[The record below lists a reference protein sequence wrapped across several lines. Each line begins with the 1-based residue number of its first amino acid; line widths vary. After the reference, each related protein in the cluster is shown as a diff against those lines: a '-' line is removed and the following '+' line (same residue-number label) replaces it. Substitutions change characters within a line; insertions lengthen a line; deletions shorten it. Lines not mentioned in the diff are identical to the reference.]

1 MDVTSFILDD
11 NSDQDFEESEGT
23 HQNHV
28 VSGDVTTDSD
38 DDVSIESG
46 CVSWDSD
53 YSNGEVKLSVW
64 KEKSKVKHLATM
76 IEQFSIIF
84 IFAVIAKS
92 FKPLF
97 LTQQQRKK
105 QKKKKKK
112 E

>member
-11 NSDQDFEESEGT
+11 NSDQDFAEGEGT

-53 YSNGEVKLSVW
+53 YSNGRGETECLEREIKG
-64 KEKSKVKHLATM
+64 ET
-76 IEQFSIIF
+76 FSDNDR
-84 IFAVIAKS
+84 AV
-92 FKPLF
+92 
-97 LTQQQRKK
+97 
-105 QKKKKKK
+105 
-112 E
+112 